1 MRRTERRRAL
11 AVLLGPLVASTALA
25 AVLPHTGRA
34 QADFASQ
41 AAAGRDTYALT
52 CLECHGD
59 HGQGVPG
66 RSEPT
71 EGRLFQTRNPTA
83 LVIFDVVRSGREP
96 NLRALTDDQ
105 VWAAIAAQLA
115 ANGVDL
121 GQRTLGPD
129 NAATV
134 TTGPAAHPDSSRFVP
149 PGH

>member
-1 MRRTERRRAL
+1 MRRGKRRRAL
-11 AVLLGPLVASTALA
+11 AVLLGPLALST
-25 AVLPHTGRA
+25 VLGTLLPRPGGA
-34 QADFASQ
+34 QADFVSQ
-41 AAAGRDTYALT
+41 AAAGRETYALT

-71 EGRLFQTRNPTA
+71 EGRLFQNRNPTA

-96 NLRALTDDQ
+96 KLRALTDDQ
-105 VWAAIAAQLA
+105 VWAAIAAELT

-121 GQRTLGPD
+121 GGRTLGAD
-129 NAATV
+129 HAAAV
-134 TTGPAAHPDSSRFVP
+134 TTGSAAHPDSSRFVP